1 MRFLTSHRSNVS
13 SVSRVLRDRL
23 KTWRKLKKCLNRRRS
38 VPPRGSKSLSNY
50 MVDNPCTA
58 CAQTRRGLTSN
69 ARIANL
75 GTRADKECPWSEEP
89 TKAPDAVI
97 ITQCR
102 SMRQALLTRP
112 KQGYSTP
119 SRWSTVHDGEAQC
132 PHRQATESLVPID
145 RTDTSTP
152 KSSDPSSD
160 RSGNEGRQAMRRPRS
175 RSTGPRGGKGN
186 RGLRRH
192 SACRQPWAVQGRG
205 IAPVPPVSVLSL
217 HDSRKAEQR
226 ADPVLPLVAT
236 VDTDKCIGCGTCEEV
251 CPIGAISVAQ
261 VAKTDPK
268 RCQGCGL
275 CVTACPAGAISMR
288 PMRLPDKQSASG

>member
-1 MRFLTSHRSNVS
+1 MAILFPNFRSGEGLGCNVNPQIGRPRLGPTSHAL
-13 SVSRVLRDRL
+13 RVLVAGGGPAGMWATLYLAKRGHIVTLVEKED
-23 KTWRKLKKCLNRRRS
+23 CL
-38 VPPRGSKSLSNY
+38 G
-50 MVDNPCTA
+50 
-58 CAQTRRGLTSN
+58 
-69 ARIANL
+69 
-75 GTRADKECPWSEEP
+75 
-89 TKAPDAVI
+89 AP
-97 ITQCR
+97 
-102 SMRQALLTRP
+102 
-112 KQGYSTP
+112 
-119 SRWSTVHDGEAQC
+119 

-186 RGLRRH
+186 CGLRRYG
-192 SACRQPWAVQGRG
+192 ACSQPWATQRRG